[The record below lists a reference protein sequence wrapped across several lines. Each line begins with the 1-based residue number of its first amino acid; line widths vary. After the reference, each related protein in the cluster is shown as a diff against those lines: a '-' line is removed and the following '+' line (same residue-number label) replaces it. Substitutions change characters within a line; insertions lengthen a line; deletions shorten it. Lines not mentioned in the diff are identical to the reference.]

1 MSNARLDKQK
11 LDGKLTQSK
20 AKLDR
25 SKWTKMDEKNKC
37 PFLNWKS
44 KYDENE
50 NRIAIKITI
59 E

>member
-25 SKWTKMDEKNKC
+25 SKWTKKIDIHFQIGKINMMKMKTELQLQLNNK
-37 PFLNWKS
+37 
-44 KYDENE
+44 E
-50 NRIAIKITI
+50 
-59 E
+59 

>member
-44 KYDENE
+44 KYDKNE
-50 NRIAIKITI
+50 NRIEITI